1 MSAFDAHPC
10 TAQVPVGRWLLVH
23 LQPDLPVARRNGIVH
38 AVKFIP
44 GVVSVGDLSH
54 CTPEGL
60 AEILA
65 IPDSTIPTAEQLA
78 ALRPVVQEGLGL

>member
-10 TAQVPVGRWLLVH
+10 QAQVPVGRWLLVH

-44 GVVSVGDLSH
+44 GVVAVKDLSH

-60 AEILA
+60 SEILA
-65 IPDSTIPTAEQLA
+65 IPDSTIPTREQLA